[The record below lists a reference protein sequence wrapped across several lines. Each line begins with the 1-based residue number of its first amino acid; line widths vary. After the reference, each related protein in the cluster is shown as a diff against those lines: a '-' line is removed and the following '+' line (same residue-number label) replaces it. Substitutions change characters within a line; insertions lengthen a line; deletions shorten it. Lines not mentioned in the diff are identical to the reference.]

1 MHSDNN
7 DIIEL
12 ETSRNDMRIAW
23 LAALAVTIHIV
34 ESALP
39 SPIPGIK
46 PGLANVIT
54 IAVLIRY
61 GWATAAWVSILR
73 VLVGS
78 LLIGTFLSPGFLLSL
93 GGAICSIL
101 ILKPATYL
109 PGKGFGPVGY
119 SILAAVAHMCGQFT
133 IAYTLFIPHQAIF
146 NLLPIL
152 LTAAILFGII
162 CGTISNRLLQ
172 ACDKTNYE
180 TLEKSSQ

>member
-1 MHSDNN
+1 M
-7 DIIEL
+7 IEL
-12 ETSRNDMRIAW
+12 ETTREDMRIAW
-23 LAALAVTIHIV
+23 LTALAVTIHIV

-61 GWATAAWVSILR
+61 GWVTAAWVSILR

-93 GGAICSIL
+93 GGAICSIM
-101 ILKPATYL
+101 ILKPATYI

-119 SILAAVAHMCGQFT
+119 SILAAVAHMCGQFA
-133 IAYTLFIPHQAIF
+133 IAYTLFIPHQAMM
-146 NLLPIL
+146 NLLPVL
-152 LTAAILFGII
+152 VTAAVLFGIMSGI
-162 CGTISNRLLQ
+162 ISSRLLQ
-172 ACDKTNYE
+172 ACNNSD
-180 TLEKSSQ
+180 